1 MSTSNQPNPECLL
14 TRCPGYLLL
23 VGAVLRSRSCTSN
36 NKDIRY
42 IYMQMFQHALSG
54 GNSDSNSRRN
64 GNRTIEIM
72 YNSNGGINEVQS

>member
-1 MSTSNQPNPECLL
+1 LSVQFFV
-14 TRCPGYLLL
+14 
-23 VGAVLRSRSCTSN
+23 VGVALATIRIL
-36 NKDIRY
+36 DIY